1 MVPEDAI
8 EVSYARTELS
18 ESASYALRRTY
29 PAGELLEEIERT
41 LDRLE
46 WSPAEERRAQSEV
59 PGGYEAGWME
69 WVDATVDPPQ
79 RVQSWHAK
87 WHDRDDNTLTYQ
99 LRYMGDDRGLVH
111 VWIQRLTPE
120 FQRISDSLR
129 AVVLPQVMAEARKA
143 QESSRPA
150 LTQGEADY
158 LAGDAGEETLSSDY
172 LVVRP
177 VYRGSS
183 ETADDR
189 ATFDGRTY
197 YYDKSETLLTDE
209 HFRRDGVSVFELQTK
224 DGTGLGR
231 MGVEVLLTREGS
243 HRLEE
248 WTAAHLEEFL
258 GTFLGGELQE
268 AARVKGPL
276 NREIIIWDLSEE
288 EAEAVQ
294 ERLLGPSPGLRYPG
308 TPLADG
314 K

>member
-1 MVPEDAI
+1 
-8 EVSYARTELS
+8 
-18 ESASYALRRTY
+18 
-29 PAGELLEEIERT
+29 
-41 LDRLE
+41 
-46 WSPAEERRAQSEV
+46 
-59 PGGYEAGWME
+59 ME

-79 RVQSWHAK
+79 RVRGWHAK

-111 VWIQRLTPE
+111 VWIQRMTPE

-158 LAGDAGEETLSSDY
+158 LEGDAGEETLSSDY

-189 ATFDGRTY
+189 VTFDGRTY
-197 YYDKSETLLTDE
+197 YYDESETLLTDE

-258 GTFLGGELQE
+258 GTFLGAELQE

-308 TPLADG
+308 TPLPDG
-314 K
+314 R